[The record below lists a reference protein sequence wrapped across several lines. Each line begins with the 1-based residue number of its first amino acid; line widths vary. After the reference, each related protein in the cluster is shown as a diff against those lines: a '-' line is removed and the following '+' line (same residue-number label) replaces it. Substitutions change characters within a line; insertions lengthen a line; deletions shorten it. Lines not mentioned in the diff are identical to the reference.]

1 MNLLHAIAAF
11 VRRTPRSI
19 AVVLFL
25 AWAGLIYY
33 LSDQPPPVPDAHS
46 GWARGWLMNLRHAPA
61 FGMLALLFLW
71 ATSKAGERLA
81 DGARRV
87 NWAVVAV
94 LVYGIVDERHQY
106 YTPGRDAS
114 VCDIL
119 TNIAGGWLCASVLRA
134 VEDDAP
140 PSRIARLFAIGLP
153 ACGLAALIATLVP
166 PLWPELT
173 WL

>member
-1 MNLLHAIAAF
+1 MASIEKIENVI
-11 VRRTPRSI
+11 RR
-19 AVVLFL
+19 
-25 AWAGLIYY
+25 AGFRPLQRN
-33 LSDQPPPVPDAHS
+33 S
-46 GWARGWLMNLRHAPA
+46 W
-61 FGMLALLFLW
+61 
-71 ATSKAGERLA
+71 
-81 DGARRV
+81 
-87 NWAVVAV
+87 
-94 LVYGIVDERHQY
+94 YGIVDERHQY

-119 TNIAGGWLCASVLRA
+119 TNLAGGWLCASVLRA

-140 PSRIARLFAIGLP
+140 PSRIARISAIGLP